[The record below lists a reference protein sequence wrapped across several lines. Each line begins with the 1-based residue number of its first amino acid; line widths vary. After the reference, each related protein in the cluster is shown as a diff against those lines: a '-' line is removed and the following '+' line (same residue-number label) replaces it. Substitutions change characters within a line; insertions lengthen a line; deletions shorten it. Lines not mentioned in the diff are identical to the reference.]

1 MDRAQ
6 RESAMPDTITIHA
19 AKTHLSR
26 LILRVEAGEE
36 IVIARGRTPV
46 ARLVPMTP
54 APRRVFG
61 ALREKIAIQPQ
72 FFEPLPPGELEVWER

>member
-1 MDRAQ
+1 MS
-6 RESAMPDTITIHA
+6 ETITIHA

-36 IVIARGRTPV
+36 IILARGRTPV

-54 APRRVFG
+54 PPRRVFG
-61 ALREKIAIQPQ
+61 ALRDQVAAAPQ
-72 FFEPLPPGELEVWER
+72 FFEPLPPGELEVWEQ